1 MRWLK
6 FSIITL
12 ITLSYFETHAQSGA
26 PTPIAPPGPAASAPA
41 PAAGDEKP
49 NAKRIR
55 RQLNL
60 IIGLMHDE
68 EFLIPDRETVV
79 RGRDGFLKINRIAGT
94 DFFRIEPL
102 KAGSGIVTLNDKKT
116 GQVLVEI
123 RYDIR
128 DDSVERTMREIQAL
142 LADIEGIEFKLI
154 NPPSSTAGAPP
165 TILIDGF
172 VLLPKDLIRIY
183 QVIANYPGVKSL
195 VTLSP
200 IARQKIAEFINR
212 EVNNPEVKVSAFGN
226 LIKLEGQVNNE
237 GERARIKSIVAL
249 YLPDIVSEKAPDTGG
264 GSVQIIG
271 RKNSGSV
278 DDLIID
284 LMTVKPAEDKVDPP
298 PKLIQIVAHFVKF
311 NDSYQKAFNFKFSPV
326 LSTQSGTNGAAQTGF
341 DSTINLLSN
350 LLPKL
355 QWARYH
361 GYAKVL
367 DTASIL
373 IQDTKTGSVTRQI
386 SIQQT
391 TVANGA
397 ISTTPPKTGVLL
409 SVKPTIKS
417 ERSGLVLLENL
428 TVSVTSGSK
437 TEPDARTD
445 VNTTISVRDRQSAA
459 FAGVIKKSSDTNF
472 GTPADQSL
480 DPIIT
485 FTASKDYSRNN
496 SQFVV
501 FVTPII
507 KSSAS
512 SGVEQVK
519 KKFRLRE

>member
-6 FSIITL
+6 FSIL
-12 ITLSYFETHAQSGA
+12 ILVLLSYFETQAQSG
-26 PTPIAPPGPAASAPA
+26 PIGTPIAPPGPDAIAPR

-49 NAKRIR
+49 NSKRIR

-60 IIGLMHDE
+60 IIGLNHDE
-68 EFLIPDRETVV
+68 ELLIPDRETVI
-79 RGRDGFLKINRIAGT
+79 RGRIDAMDINRIAGT
-94 DFFRIEPL
+94 DYFRIFPK

-116 GQVLVEI
+116 GQILVEL

-128 DDSVERTMREIQAL
+128 DDSIERTMREIQAL
-142 LADIEGIEFKLI
+142 LADVEGIEFKLI
-154 NPPSSTAGAPP
+154 NPPGAPGAPP
-165 TILIDGF
+165 SILIDGY

-226 LIKLEGQVNNE
+226 LIKLEGQVNNDQ
-237 GERARIKSIVAL
+237 ERARIKSIVAL
-249 YLPDIVSEKAPDTGG
+249 YLPDIVTEKAPDTGG

-326 LSTQSGTNGAAQTGF
+326 LSTQSGTTASANTGF

-373 IQDTKTGSVTRQI
+373 IQDKSEGRVFRNI
-386 SIQQT
+386 SLAQT
-391 TVANGA
+391 TVVNGA
-397 ISTTPPKTGVLL
+397 ISTTAPLAGVSLA
-409 SVKPTIKS
+409 VKPTIKS

-428 TVSVTSGSK
+428 TVSVASGSK
-437 TEPDARTD
+437 TEPTSTTD
-445 VNTTISVRDRQSAA
+445 VKTTISVRDRQSAA
-459 FAGVIKKSSDTNF
+459 FAGIIKKSSDTNF
-472 GTPADQSL
+472 GA
-480 DPIIT
+480 
-485 FTASKDYSRNN
+485 
-496 SQFVV
+496 
-501 FVTPII
+501 
-507 KSSAS
+507 
-512 SGVEQVK
+512 
-519 KKFRLRE
+519 

>member
-1 MRWLK
+1 MHWLK
-6 FSIITL
+6 LSIFIL
-12 ITLSYFETHAQSGA
+12 VFLSYFETHAQSG
-26 PTPIAPPGPAASAPA
+26 PIGTPIAPPGPAASAPP

-60 IIGLMHDE
+60 IVGLFHDE
-68 EFLIPDRETVV
+68 EFLIPDRETVI
-79 RGRDGFLKINRIAGT
+79 RGRIESMDINRIAGT
-94 DFFRIEPL
+94 DVFRIFPK
-102 KAGSGIVTLNDKKT
+102 KAGSGILTLNDKKT
-116 GQVLVEI
+116 GQILVEI
-123 RYDIR
+123 RFDIR
-128 DDSVERTMREIQAL
+128 DDSIERTLREIQAL

-154 NPPSSTAGAPP
+154 NPPGAPGTPP

-212 EVNNPEVKVSAFGN
+212 EVNNPEVKVTAFGN
-226 LIKLEGQVNNE
+226 LIKLEGQVNNDQ
-237 GERARIKSIVAL
+237 ERARIKSIVAL
-249 YLPDIVSEKAPDTGG
+249 YLPDIVTEKAPDSGG
-264 GSVQIIG
+264 GSVQIVG
-271 RKNSGSV
+271 RKQSGSV

-326 LSTQSGTNGAAQTGF
+326 ISTQSGTTAQAQTGF

-373 IQDTKTGSVTRQI
+373 VQDKTPNAKIFRNI
-386 SIQQT
+386 SLAQT
-391 TVANGA
+391 TVAGGA
-397 ISTTPPKTGVLL
+397 ITTTAPQAGVSL
-409 SVKPTIKS
+409 SVSPTIKS
-417 ERSGLVLLENL
+417 ERSGLVELKNL
-428 TVSVTSGSK
+428 NVSVASGSK
-437 TEPDARTD
+437 TEPTSTTT
-445 VNTTISVRDRQSAA
+445 VETTISVRDRQSAA
-459 FAGVIKKSSDTNF
+459 FAGIIKKSSDTNF
-472 GTPADQSL
+472 GAPTDDQA
-480 DPIIT
+480 IIT
-485 FTASKDYSRNN
+485 FNASKDYSRNN

>member
-1 MRWLK
+1 MRWQN
-6 FSIITL
+6 IL
-12 ITLSYFETHAQSGA
+12 ILTIVFISYFETQAQSG
-26 PTPIAPPGPAASAPA
+26 PIGTPIAPPGPAAQAPGPEKA
-41 PAAGDEKP
+41 DEKP

-60 IIGLMHDE
+60 VMGLPHDE
-68 EFLIPDRETVV
+68 EFLIPDRETVL
-79 RGRDGFLKINRIAGT
+79 RGRTGFFRDFNRIAGT
-94 DFFRIEPL
+94 DYFRIVAE

-116 GQVLVEI
+116 GQILAEI
-123 RYDIR
+123 RFDIR
-128 DDSVERTMREIQAL
+128 DDAVERTMREIQAL

-154 NPPSSTAGAPP
+154 NPPGAVGAPP

-195 VTLSP
+195 ATLSP

-212 EVNNPEVKVSAFGN
+212 EVNNPEVKISAFGN

-237 GERARIKSIVAL
+237 GERGRIKSIVAL
-249 YLPDIVSEKAPDTGG
+249 YLPDIVTEKAPDSGG

-298 PKLIQIVAHFVKF
+298 PKLIQVVAHFVKF

-326 LSTQSGTNGAAQTGF
+326 LSTNSGTNASPNTGF

-355 QWARYH
+355 QWARFH
-361 GYAKVL
+361 GYAKIL

-373 IQDTKTGSVTRQI
+373 IQDKQLGNIRREITI
-386 SIQQT
+386 PQT
-391 TVANGA
+391 TVVNGA
-397 ISTTPPKTGVLL
+397 ITTKGAKTGVFL
-409 SVKPTIKS
+409 SVVPTIKS
-417 ERSGLVLLENL
+417 ERSGLVLLDKLNV
-428 TVSVTSGSK
+428 TVGGGSK
-437 TEPDARTD
+437 TEDEASTTI
-445 VNTTISVRDRQSAA
+445 NTVISVRDRQSAA
-459 FAGVIKKSSDTNF
+459 FAGIIKKSSDTNF
-472 GTPADQSL
+472 GAPTDDQA
-480 DPIIT
+480 IIT
-485 FTASKDYSRNN
+485 FNASKDYSRNN

-501 FVTPII
+501 FITPII